1 MVTFRVHFFPYPC
14 YSTGFNGVLSSQH
27 VQQVGQAQNVD
38 KNVLSLT
45 SPNTLSMHPY
55 QFSTL
60 LSLLALISSTAL
72 LSRRFIPSQS
82 HLDPIAGFKMVRTDD
97 LPSLDTITSAML
109 RLDEQIIAAFI
120 KRSSFHRNTNTYN
133 NTFGNFR
140 DAKGNKLSYLEYRIS
155 KVESF
160 SRKANT
166 PQKYGD
172 APSLSGNHS
181 KKSLQSINAND

>member
-1 MVTFRVHFFPYPC
+1 
-14 YSTGFNGVLSSQH
+14 
-27 VQQVGQAQNVD
+27 
-38 KNVLSLT
+38 
-45 SPNTLSMHPY
+45 MHPY

-82 HLDPIAGFKMVRTDD
+82 HRDPIAGFKMVRTDD

-133 NTFGNFR
+133 NTLGNFR
-140 DAKGNKLSYLEYRIS
+140 DAKGNKLSYLEYRIL
-155 KVESF
+155 KAENF

-166 PQKYGD
+166 PQKYGG